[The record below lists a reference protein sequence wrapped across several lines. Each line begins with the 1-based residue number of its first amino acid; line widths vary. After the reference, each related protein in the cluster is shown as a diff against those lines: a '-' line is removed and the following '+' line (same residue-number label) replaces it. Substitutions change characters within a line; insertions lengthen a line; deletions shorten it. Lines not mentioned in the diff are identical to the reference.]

1 MYSKKYFSLY
11 IGVKYCILIIDNM
24 GDIMSKKVVSKKT
37 SKKKKQDKNKKLVWL
52 ILLLLLL
59 IVLFTS
65 VTYAWF
71 SSNKRAT
78 IDTMD
83 INVATVAG
91 IQVSVDGINWK
102 NEVSKEEIINAY
114 KTYPRATN
122 QLPDTLAGCSS
133 DGGVSPDG
141 LNVYYGMI
149 RKHDNE
155 YYITAEKQPE
165 INCVGDEECEG
176 KHYIAFDLFFLVTA
190 PQTLV
195 ITSQSSVVNRNAI
208 DDGGQNSARVGF
220 VVLGNVTDTASGVAA
235 QNLKNASSSVIW
247 EPNYDVHTK
256 YGVRNAQQVYGIT
269 TTETGGSRLPYKGI
283 NQNIYGMGVAIN
295 RTDSSPYFSLVTP
308 KIATTQTFL
317 SDQQLV
323 TINKGI
329 TKMRIYLWLEGQ
341 DVDLENNAAN
351 GKLRFTL
358 EIAVTDR

>member
-1 MYSKKYFSLY
+1 MSSKKYFSWY
-11 IGVKYCILIIDNM
+11 IVIKYCILIIDNM
-24 GDIMSKKVVSKKT
+24 GDIMSKKKIVKKS
-37 SKKKKQDKNKKLVWL
+37 SKKKKEDKNKKLVLL

-102 NEVSKEEIINAY
+102 NEVTRDEIINAY
-114 KTYPRATN
+114 RTYPRATN
-122 QLPDTLAGCSS
+122 QLPETLAGCSS

-149 RKHDNE
+149 RKHENE
-155 YYITAEKQPE
+155 YYLTAEKQTE

-195 ITSQSSVVNRNAI
+195 ITPQSSVLNRNAI

-220 VVLGNVTDTASGVAA
+220 VVLGNVSDTASGVAA
-235 QNLKNASSSVIW
+235 QNLKNATSSVIW

-256 YGVRNAQQVYGIT
+256 YGVRNAQSVYGIT
-269 TTETGGSRLPYKGI
+269 TTETGGSRLPYRGI
-283 NQNIYGMGVAIN
+283 NQNIYGLGVAIN

-308 KIATTQTFL
+308 KVATTQTFI

-323 TINKGI
+323 TISKGI
-329 TKMRIYLWLEGQ
+329 TKMRVYLWLEGQ

-358 EIAVTDR
+358 EIAVVDR

>member
-1 MYSKKYFSLY
+1 
-11 IGVKYCILIIDNM
+11 M
-24 GDIMSKKVVSKKT
+24 GDIMSKKKVIKKSSKN
-37 SKKKKQDKNKKLVWL
+37 KKEEKNKKLVFL
-52 ILLLLLL
+52 IILLLLL

-122 QLPDTLAGCSS
+122 QLPDTLAGCST

-141 LNVYYGMI
+141 LNVYYGVI
-149 RKHDNE
+149 RKHDE
-155 YYITAEKQPE
+155 DYYLTAEKQTE

-176 KHYIAFDLFFLVTA
+176 KHYIAFDLFFLVTS

-195 ITSQSSVVNRNAI
+195 ITPQSSVLNRNAI

-220 VVLGNVTDTASGVAA
+220 VVLGNISDTASGVPA
-235 QNLKNASSSVIW
+235 QNLKNATSSVIW

-256 YGVRNAQQVYGIT
+256 YGVRNAASVYGIT
-269 TTETGGSRLPYKGI
+269 TTETGGARLPYRGI
-283 NQNIYGMGVAIN
+283 NQNIYGLGVPIN
-295 RTDSSPYFSLVTP
+295 RTDSSPYFSPVNP
-308 KIATTQTFL
+308 KVATTQTFV
-317 SDQQLV
+317 SDQQLI
-323 TINKGI
+323 TISKGI

-351 GKLRFTL
+351 GRLQFNL
-358 EIAVTDR
+358 EIAVIDR